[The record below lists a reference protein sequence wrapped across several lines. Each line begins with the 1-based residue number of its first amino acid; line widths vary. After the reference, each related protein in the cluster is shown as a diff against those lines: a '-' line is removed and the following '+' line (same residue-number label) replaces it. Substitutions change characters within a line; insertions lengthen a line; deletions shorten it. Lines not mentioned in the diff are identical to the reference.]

1 MSQQIG
7 FDQLVG
13 LWEDG
18 QARLAALTN
27 PERNATER
35 VVDEIAAELRRRVG
49 SRFTTDQLAEEYMRG
64 TDWCFDLAMRV
75 APGTPEAWD
84 VSVIVGAGFARYMRR
99 ASDWGGGRRLY
110 YEE

>member
-35 VVDEIAAELRRRVG
+35 VVDEIAAER
-49 SRFTTDQLAEEYMRG
+49 QLPSA
-64 TDWCFDLAMRV
+64 
-75 APGTPEAWD
+75 
-84 VSVIVGAGFARYMRR
+84 GA
-99 ASDWGGGRRLY
+99 
-110 YEE
+110 

>member
-1 MSQQIG
+1 
-7 FDQLVG
+7 
-13 LWEDG
+13 
-18 QARLAALTN
+18 
-27 PERNATER
+27 
-35 VVDEIAAELRRRVG
+35 
-49 SRFTTDQLAEEYMRG
+49 MRG